1 LRGAAALAV
10 TCLTPAAHAHAT
22 QAEAA
27 PPLKT
32 APEEVKTAMV
42 ELTKAFTKQAEAL
55 AAATKG

>member
-1 LRGAAALAV
+1 V
-10 TCLTPAAHAHAT
+10 TCLTPAAHAQAT